1 MIQVRIW
8 KRHILKTHYSKIS
21 QEYTGHND
29 SRIAVN
35 TSHSTYEEADIDSN
49 AHTATDENIIF
60 NHQGYA
66 TTNSTD
72 PVPVYTND
80 LSHGNI
86 QMLSKIEERLRLNIL
101 RLLINLKN
109 NNATETC
116 IEICSRDLINVLNE
130 YKDLDKPE
138 VYESLD
144 CRSRSRIMT
153 DLSTGSFCEQHN
165 LFKIPDSLK
174 IILFYDDLGINNP
187 LGSRAK
193 SVGMFYWT
201 LANLPSDFDIFQQT
215 GIDIIHVLLEG
226 ICQRELKLLFKHIHP
241 QKFSNLLS
249 LASMIRN
256 FQYGSKESSASN
268 TFNLSSEDNEVK
280 FRASASE
287 MLVLF
292 KYIPNIFYQARL
304 IELLSTS
311 LCWLSFLLL
320 REILSISFASEIG
333 MMTIEKLE
341 KLVTHY
347 LLTFDNAYS
356 YAQRIPKHHL
366 IKYRNFRNIAYTLAD
381 RHQHYIACLMY
392 TCYNANTSSFLYSG
406 HQIKKIKELYSTAA
420 KQHHLLDTYK
430 NLYETN
436 QVTLFGITYTI
447 GNAVLIN
454 DCVFSSDPVFGKIL
468 TIIVQDEIMLFRLQL
483 MQVIMFKQQLC
494 LYELRLLDSSV
505 TKNIYEL
512 KHKYL
517 MQQCLFECTPMFFQ
531 MSFLFTG
538 LVQFGDE
545 TEMVDIYVG
554 SSLADVHAQLE
565 APFDLD
571 PNQCIIQ
578 VDLSKVQNTPTSSHR
593 SQALSDVE
601 SVSPICLNPTNLPSN
616 HFDSSQDSLSVSY
629 KDHLDQMS
637 SDNENHSSQ
646 VESFNSV
653 EPSVKCQ
660 RDSKGKRDLDNLR
673 ELPPLPL
680 SHMLPSFPIQIKSA
694 IASGNDLLIR
704 KLFRRIRDLRSQ
716 IKRNSYKR
724 PRFLDWDSNRYTEN
738 VSQTDSPVIDPT
750 AITDSSQLKE
760 FITKLN
766 DAFDN
771 NQMTKGTT
779 TQIIVESF
787 RLRRCYLQLGQ
798 SMQQILN
805 EMLFSQHIA
814 FIKLEFELITKV
826 SLLVATQR
834 IRKFLDNIVSYEMYG
849 QLPDDHV
856 CTTSIKPGT
865 I

>member
-1 MIQVRIW
+1 
-8 KRHILKTHYSKIS
+8 
-21 QEYTGHND
+21 
-29 SRIAVN
+29 
-35 TSHSTYEEADIDSN
+35 
-49 AHTATDENIIF
+49 
-60 NHQGYA
+60 
-66 TTNSTD
+66 
-72 PVPVYTND
+72 
-80 LSHGNI
+80 
-86 QMLSKIEERLRLNIL
+86 
-101 RLLINLKN
+101 
-109 NNATETC
+109 
-116 IEICSRDLINVLNE
+116 
-130 YKDLDKPE
+130 
-138 VYESLD
+138 
-144 CRSRSRIMT
+144 
-153 DLSTGSFCEQHN
+153 
-165 LFKIPDSLK
+165 
-174 IILFYDDLGINNP
+174 
-187 LGSRAK
+187 
-193 SVGMFYWT
+193 
-201 LANLPSDFDIFQQT
+201 
-215 GIDIIHVLLEG
+215 
-226 ICQRELKLLFKHIHP
+226 
-241 QKFSNLLS
+241 
-249 LASMIRN
+249 
-256 FQYGSKESSASN
+256 
-268 TFNLSSEDNEVK
+268 
-280 FRASASE
+280 
-287 MLVLF
+287 
-292 KYIPNIFYQARL
+292 
-304 IELLSTS
+304 
-311 LCWLSFLLL
+311 
-320 REILSISFASEIG
+320 
-333 MMTIEKLE
+333 
-341 KLVTHY
+341 
-347 LLTFDNAYS
+347 
-356 YAQRIPKHHL
+356 
-366 IKYRNFRNIAYTLAD
+366 
-381 RHQHYIACLMY
+381 MY

-512 KHKYL
+512 KHEYL
-517 MQQCLFECTPMFFQ
+517 IQQCLLECTPMFFQ
-531 MSFLFTG
+531 MSFILTG

-554 SSLADVHAQLE
+554 SSLADVHAQLV
-565 APFDLD
+565 ALFDLD
-571 PNQCIIQ
+571 PNQYIIQ
-578 VDLSKVQNTPTSSHR
+578 VYESKISLITNMNSVDLLKVQNTPTSSHR
-593 SQALSDVE
+593 SQAISDVE
-601 SVSPICLNPTNLPSN
+601 SVSPICLIPTNLPSN
-616 HFDSSQDSLSVSY
+616 HFDSSQDNLSVSC

-637 SDNENHSSQ
+637 SDNENHSPQ

-694 IASGNDLLIR
+694 I
-704 KLFRRIRDLRSQ
+704 
-716 IKRNSYKR
+716 
-724 PRFLDWDSNRYTEN
+724 
-738 VSQTDSPVIDPT
+738 VS
-750 AITDSSQLKE
+750 ADSSQLKE

-805 EMLFSQHIA
+805 EMRFSQRIA
-814 FIKLEFELITKV
+814 FIKLEFELIAKV
-826 SLLVATQR
+826 SLLVATQQ
-834 IRKFLDNIVSYEMYG
+834 IRKFLDNIISYEMYG

>member
-1 MIQVRIW
+1 M
-8 KRHILKTHYSKIS
+8 
-21 QEYTGHND
+21 
-29 SRIAVN
+29 
-35 TSHSTYEEADIDSN
+35 
-49 AHTATDENIIF
+49 
-60 NHQGYA
+60 
-66 TTNSTD
+66 
-72 PVPVYTND
+72 
-80 LSHGNI
+80 
-86 QMLSKIEERLRLNIL
+86 
-101 RLLINLKN
+101 
-109 NNATETC
+109 
-116 IEICSRDLINVLNE
+116 
-130 YKDLDKPE
+130 
-138 VYESLD
+138 
-144 CRSRSRIMT
+144 
-153 DLSTGSFCEQHN
+153 
-165 LFKIPDSLK
+165 
-174 IILFYDDLGINNP
+174 
-187 LGSRAK
+187 
-193 SVGMFYWT
+193 
-201 LANLPSDFDIFQQT
+201 
-215 GIDIIHVLLEG
+215 HVLLEG
-226 ICQRELKLLFKHIHP
+226 ICQRELKLLFKNIHQ

-256 FQYGSKESSASN
+256 FQYGSKESSPSN
-268 TFNLSSEDNEVK
+268 TFNLSSEDKEVK

-287 MLVLF
+287 MLALF
-292 KYIPNIFYQARL
+292 KYIPIIFYQARL

-320 REILSISFASEIG
+320 REIVSISFASEID
-333 MMTIEKLE
+333 MMTSEKLE

-347 LLTFDNAYS
+347 LLTFDNAYG

-366 IKYRNFRNIAYTLAD
+366 LVHFGAQMSRFGPLRFTSRMVFEKKHSFFKRIKYRNFRNIAYTLAD
-381 RHQHYIACLMY
+381 RHQHYIASLMY

-406 HQIKKIKELYSTAA
+406 HQIKKIKELDSTAA
-420 KQHHLLDTYK
+420 KQHHLLDPYK

-436 QVTLFGITYTI
+436 QVTLLGITYTI
-447 GNAVLIN
+447 GDGVLIN
-454 DCVFSSDPVFGKIL
+454 DCVFPSNPVFGKIL
-468 TIIVQDEIMLFRLQL
+468 TIIVQDEIILFRLQL

-494 LYELRLLDSSV
+494 LYELRLLDYSV

-512 KHKYL
+512 KHEYL
-517 MQQCLFECTPMFFQ
+517 MQQCLLECTPMFFQ
-531 MSFLFTG
+531 MSFLLTG

-545 TEMVDIYVG
+545 TEMIDIYVG
-554 SSLADVHAQLE
+554 SSLADVHAQLV

-578 VDLSKVQNTPTSSHR
+578 FDLLKVQNTPTSSHR

-601 SVSPICLNPTNLPSN
+601 SASPICLNPTNLPSN
-616 HFDSSQDSLSVSY
+616 HFDSPQDNLSISY
-629 KDHLDQMS
+629 KDYLDQTS
-637 SDNENHSSQ
+637 SDSENHSPQ
-646 VESFNSV
+646 VESFDSV

-660 RDSKGKRDLDNLR
+660 RDNKGKRGLDNLR

-680 SHMLPSFPIQIKSA
+680 SHMLPYFPIQIKSA

-704 KLFRRIRDLRSQ
+704 KLSRRIRDLRSQ

-738 VSQTDSPVIDPT
+738 VSQTDSSVIDPT
-750 AITDSSQLKE
+750 TIADSSQLKE

-798 SMQQILN
+798 SMEQILN
-805 EMLFSQHIA
+805 EMRFSQHIA
-814 FIKLEFELITKV
+814 FIKLEFELVTKV

-834 IRKFLDNIVSYEMYG
+834 IRKFLDNIISYEMYG

-856 CTTSIKPGT
+856 CTISIKPET